1 MHRDS
6 NLPSEMPAIA
16 GHLPVN
22 AVADPAFL
30 PVRIIRLLDH
40 QGVMSFPG
48 IQGPPIFHDHIN
60 R

>member
-1 MHRDS
+1 
-6 NLPSEMPAIA
+6 MPAIA

-40 QGVMSFPG
+40 KGVMSFPG

>member
-6 NLPSEMPAIA
+6 NLPFEMPAIA

-22 AVADPAFL
+22 SAADPAFL

-40 QGVMSFPG
+40 QGGMSFPG
-48 IQGPPIFHDHIN
+48 IQGPPFFHDHIN